1 MKQLFFLLMIA
12 LLVSC
17 NNTGNKQTG
26 EKEVPLEEQPPAI
39 EMTEITYRVEGMTCE
54 GCENAVGKSVESLE
68 GIASV
73 ESSHEEGW
81 TRVMFNP
88 DKTNPD
94 DIRRRIGDAGYTVVG
109 LEEDESGAPPKEGSG
124 EVESGE
130 EGSGEE
136 TPASE

>member
-1 MKQLFFLLMIA
+1 MIA

>member
-17 NNTGNKQTG
+17 NNTGNKQAV
-26 EKEVPLEEQPPAI
+26 EKEAPMEEQPPAM

-68 GIASV
+68 GITSV

-94 DIRRRIGDAGYTVVG
+94 DIRRRIGDAGYTVLG
-109 LEEDESGAPPKEGSG
+109 LEEDESDAPAKEESG
-124 EVESGE
+124 KEESGE
-130 EGSGEE
+130 EA
-136 TPASE
+136 PANQ